1 VGQWIL
7 GQAVLKIQEGLIMR
21 SIAIVVT
28 FCLIACAVVSA
39 QALADGYE
47 RLIKSRQEL
56 LGDLPA
62 IKSARK

>member
-1 VGQWIL
+1 
-7 GQAVLKIQEGLIMR
+7 MR